1 MKVKKCVRCCL
12 DSTVKHISFD
22 ENGVCSFCNA
32 YDKIKDRLH
41 DYNNLERL
49 FLKKIANNG
58 NHKYDAAVGFS
69 GGKDSTYL
77 LYKLVK
83 DYKLKVKAFT
93 LDNGFLSP
101 EAKEKIKEIVNELG
115 VEHEFYECDDRI
127 LKEMYHYI
135 CKKYLSP
142 CIACSFLGYA
152 VMINYASKI
161 DAACTIHG
169 RSIPQML
176 RAYQDA
182 DYDFYKPFI
191 VDGLSEDSLA
201 PEELYKDA
209 LRLIDKLVDERL
221 AKRIKDELL
230 IDGFKNGFRP
240 FVAYYLYHPYNK
252 DEIIKFLEEN
262 TSWRVISEEEHFDCL
277 IHHGAMY
284 LKNMIARRSHLMPEI
299 AVMMREGTINSDEAK
314 AKLIVNDDKK
324 IAIKELKEFAKY
336 AGLNYNT
343 LMLKAK
349 IYSKRWW

>member
-1 MKVKKCVRCCL
+1 
-12 DSTVKHISFD
+12 
-22 ENGVCSFCNA
+22 
-32 YDKIKDRLH
+32 
-41 DYNNLERL
+41 
-49 FLKKIANNG
+49 
-58 NHKYDAAVGFS
+58 
-69 GGKDSTYL
+69 
-77 LYKLVK
+77 
-83 DYKLKVKAFT
+83 
-93 LDNGFLSP
+93 
-101 EAKEKIKEIVNELG
+101 
-115 VEHEFYECDDRI
+115 
-127 LKEMYHYI
+127 MYHYI

-191 VDGLSEDSLA
+191 VDGLNEDSLA